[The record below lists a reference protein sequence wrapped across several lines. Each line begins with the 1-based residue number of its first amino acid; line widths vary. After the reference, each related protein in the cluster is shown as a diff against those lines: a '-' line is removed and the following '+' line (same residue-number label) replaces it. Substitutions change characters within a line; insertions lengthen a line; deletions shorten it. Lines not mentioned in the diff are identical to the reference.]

1 MSGRHNNW
9 PFVLNLGNSIIGVSI
24 LATPYCFKECGILLG
39 SLLLL
44 CSAYLTRVSCNLL
57 LKTAFAARKRSYE
70 FLALHTFGAAGK
82 LAVEIS
88 IIGLLLGTCVAFY
101 VIIGDLGPAIIAEM
115 TGLENTAS
123 LRAGLLVFVAIVIVT
138 PLGMMRD
145 ITSFTAVS
153 TISLLFYSVFI
164 VEVLMWAI
172 PNLVSGSWIQRVEM
186 WRPAGIFKCLPI
198 FSMAFAC
205 QTQLFVLYGALDEP
219 SVKRMNNIVQDAINM
234 VGSIYLCVGFFG
246 YVAFCELVKGD
257 VLLNFSSTFMA
268 EVVKMGFCLSVAVSF
283 PLMIFPCRQSI
294 DTLFFRKHVPTLENI
309 PTGGNYIPPLR
320 FKAITMS
327 IIIFSLIT
335 GIVIPNIETVL
346 ALTGATTG
354 VLICF
359 IFPSLMF
366 LNVFSAQSSGKIT
379 AQIALF
385 VGVSVLVAS
394 TYTTLTTPG
403 EAPDV
408 QVKPIVDNVP
418 DFAVRNV
425 IGGVDKNDAVE
436 SLQSLGGGSD
446 KDDDDRGGGQEKDGE
461 EHHKD
466 NVQVDVPAVKEGKG
480 KDDQEVQVD
489 KPGEKDEEEEEKDKD
504 REKQGED
511 KDKDDSRLEPPIP
524 HEPKEP
530 KKDMDDVQPDNEDS
544 REQWEQ
550 HHKDEDENKDTDQ
563 EGAGKD
569 PDDEDERELEDFED
583 KEDDKESAKKHE
595 KQVDMEEAQDKHDVD
610 EEDNMK
616 EAEVAKEYVKKEH
629 EDKDHED
636 KEQEDKERKD
646 EDHEGKDKKEHKD
659 KEHRE
664 KEEEDEEEKDE
675 GQKKQ
680 LLDIIQKQQE
690 QQEKLLEVQQQLLD
704 ELKEHKAKD
713 TVDED
718 QQRQDGDHVRV
729 PQQAAGG
736 VMPQQAAGGVILQ
749 QAAGG
754 VMQQQAAGGVVLQK
768 GADIQQQAGLVDV
781 GLNQPVVDLQQK
793 GIGDV
798 LQQGHVVDMALQQ
811 QLAGGQLHQDVV
823 PKLHQPVNPAL
834 QPIAL
839 GDSLQHGN
847 LQQGGLGDLGQQQGN
862 VMDGGANNHEVMVN
876 NAALEVAELHQ
887 GILANAG
894 MQQEIADNVG
904 IQAGHLVD
912 GNLKQAAAMD
922 GMKMNQGKAADGQV
936 KLAKQAVDPHP
947 DIGGQIDQG
956 VANNV
961 KLPDQ
966 DMAMQQ
972 RLDVDMHL
980 NPVDSKKVVEKQVR
994 GLDPDIHDAQE
1005 GLPDANPVHHRVE
1018 RAVGDMEIV
1027 EVPRDGLLPA
1037 ADQLQVQGNQ
1047 QDSVKDAINAEGHN
1061 LNSNNDARLVK
1072 KEVPEEVK
1080 EAAVNMNQL
1089 NRDLK
1094 YHVPIKPVEALESN
1108 KGHDESKAREKI
1120 LQNLPGESVVHD
1132 EVEGMK
1138 EEKMKFKEVKEEGKD
1153 EKWDFNNYK
1162 KEENLP
1168 VDGNNNVDMVVDAGS
1183 LQKDL
1188 VGQAEGPNLV
1198 NLAQVRDLKAH
1209 PDKKNDNDHRKEFR
1223 K

>member
-1 MSGRHNNW
+1 MSGRSNNW

-24 LATPYCFKECGILLG
+24 LAMPYCFKQCGILLG

-82 LAVEIS
+82 LAVELS

-123 LRAGLLVFVAIVIVT
+123 LRAGLLVFVAIAIVT

-153 TISLLFYSVFI
+153 TMSLLFYSVFI
-164 VEVLMWAI
+164 IEVLMWAI
-172 PNLVSGSWIQRVEM
+172 PNLVSGAWIQRVEM
-186 WRPAGIFKCLPI
+186 WRPAGIFQCLPI

-346 ALTGATTG
+346 ALTGSTTG

-359 IFPSLMF
+359 VFPSLMF
-366 LNVFSAQSSGKIT
+366 LNVFSSQSSGKIT

-408 QVKPIVDNVP
+408 AVKPVVDNVP

-425 IGGVDKNDAVE
+425 IGDADQNNAME

-446 KDDDDRGGGQEKDGE
+446 QGDGNHGGGQDEGE
-461 EHHKD
+461 EHQKD
-466 NVQVDVPAVKEGKG
+466 KENVQVDVPDVKAGKE
-480 KDDQEVQVD
+480 KDQEVQID
-489 KPGEKDEEEEEKDKD
+489 KPGEKDEEEEEKEKD
-504 REKQGED
+504 REQEEE

-530 KKDMDDVQPDNEDS
+530 NKDMEDVKPDNADLE
-544 REQWEQ
+544 EQWEQ
-550 HHKDEDENKDTDQ
+550 HHKDEDEKKDEDQ
-563 EGAGKD
+563 DGDGKD
-569 PDDEDERELEDFED
+569 PDDREIEDFED
-583 KEDDKESAKKHE
+583 KEDKKESAKKHE
-595 KQVDMEEAQDKHDVD
+595 KQLDLREAGDKHQVK
-610 EEDNMK
+610 EEDDMK
-616 EAEVAKEYVKKEH
+616 KDNAAEEDVRKELEDKEH
-629 EDKDHED
+629 ED
-636 KEQEDKERKD
+636 
-646 EDHEGKDKKEHKD
+646 KDKKEHKD
-659 KEHRE
+659 KEPKD

-713 TVDED
+713 VGDGD
-718 QQRQDGDHVRV
+718 QQKQDGDHIGV
-729 PQQAAGG
+729 PQE
-736 VMPQQAAGGVILQ
+736 PR
-749 QAAGG
+749 
-754 VMQQQAAGGVVLQK
+754 GVVLQN
-768 GADIQQQAGLVDV
+768 ADIQQQQGFVDA
-781 GLNQPVVDLQQK
+781 GLNQAMVDGNLQQK
-793 GIGDV
+793 GVGDV
-798 LQQGHVVDMALQQ
+798 LQQGRVVDMGLQQ
-811 QLAGGQLHQDVV
+811 QLGDGQLHQDAA
-823 PKLHQPVNPAL
+823 PKLHQPVDVAAL
-834 QPIAL
+834 QQMGAGDAL
-839 GDSLQHGN
+839 QLGN
-847 LQQGGLGDLGQQQGN
+847 LQQGGMADLGHQRGN
-862 VMDGGANNHEVMVN
+862 VVNNNEVIVN

-894 MQQEIADNVG
+894 KQQGIVDNVG
-904 IQAGHLVD
+904 VQQGHLVN
-912 GNLKQAAAMD
+912 GNLKQAAPMD
-922 GMKMNQGKAADGQV
+922 NARMDQGIAADG
-936 KLAKQAVDPHP
+936 KLKLSKQDVVPHQ
-947 DIGGQIDQG
+947 DIGRQVDQG
-956 VANNV
+956 QGIVNNIIQ
-961 KLPDQ
+961 LDQ
-966 DMAMQQ
+966 DKAIQQ
-972 RLDVDMHL
+972 KQDVNIHL
-980 NPVDSKKVVEKQVR
+980 NPVDSKKAVEKHVG
-994 GLDPDIHDAQE
+994 GLDLDVKPAQD
-1005 GLPDANPVHHRVE
+1005 GLPDANPAHRRVE
-1018 RAVGDMEIV
+1018 RDVGGLEIV
-1027 EVPRDGLLPA
+1027 EVPKDGLAQA
-1037 ADQLQVQGNQ
+1037 ADQLQVQPAEGLQ
-1047 QDSVKDAINAEGHN
+1047 QGSVKDNINAEGKK
-1061 LNSNNDARLVK
+1061 LNNNDGLVK
-1072 KEVPEEVK
+1072 MEAPKEEV
-1080 EAAVNMNQL
+1080 VNKNQL

-1094 YHVPIKPVEALESN
+1094 YHATVKPAKVLVSD
-1108 KGHDESKAREKI
+1108 KGNDESKAKEEI
-1120 LQNLPGESVVHD
+1120 LQNSPGD
-1132 EVEGMK
+1132 DMKGK
-1138 EEKMKFKEVKEEGKD
+1138 EEENLKFEEAKHDIEEEKD
-1153 EKWDFNNYK
+1153 DKWDFNNYK

-1168 VDGNNNVDMVVDAGS
+1168 LDENNNVKMVIDGDN
-1183 LQKDL
+1183 LKKDL
-1188 VGQAEGPNLV
+1188 VGQAEGHNLV

-1209 PDKKNDNDHRKEFR
+1209 PDKKDDHDHRKEFR

>member
-1 MSGRHNNW
+1 MSGRSNNW

-24 LATPYCFKECGILLG
+24 LAMPYCFKQCGILLG

-44 CSAYLTRVSCNLL
+44 CSAYLTRVSCNML

-82 LAVEIS
+82 LAVELS

-101 VIIGDLGPAIIAEM
+101 VIIGDLGPAIVAEI

-153 TISLLFYSVFI
+153 TMSLLFYSVFI

-186 WRPAGIFKCLPI
+186 WRPAGIFQCLPI

-366 LNVFSAQSSGKIT
+366 LNFFSSQSSGKLT

-408 QVKPIVDNVP
+408 AVKPIVDNVP

-425 IGGVDKNDAVE
+425 IGDVDNNNAME
-436 SLQSLGGGSD
+436 SLQSLGGGSNKGYED
-446 KDDDDRGGGQEKDGE
+446 HGGGQDKEGE

-466 NVQVDVPAVKEGKG
+466 KENVQVDVPDVKAGKG
-480 KDDQEVQVD
+480 KDDKEVQID
-489 KPGEKDEEEEEKDKD
+489 KPGEKDEEEEEEKE
-504 REKQGED
+504 REHEEEQ
-511 KDKDDSRLEPPIP
+511 DKDDSRLEPPVP

-530 KKDMDDVQPDNEDS
+530 NKDMEDVKPDNADLG
-544 REQWEQ
+544 EQWEQ
-550 HHKDEDENKDTDQ
+550 HHKDEDEKKDEDQ
-563 EGAGKD
+563 EGDGKD
-569 PDDEDERELEDFED
+569 PGDDEDERMKDDFEDFED
-583 KEDDKESAKKHE
+583 KKEPAEKHE
-595 KQVDMEEAQDKHDVD
+595 KQLDLEEARDK
-610 EEDNMK
+610 
-616 EAEVAKEYVKKEH
+616 
-629 EDKDHED
+629 
-636 KEQEDKERKD
+636 
-646 EDHEGKDKKEHKD
+646 HEGKDEDDRKKAEAAKEDVKKEPED
-659 KEHRE
+659 KEHE
-664 KEEEDEEEKDE
+664 EKEKKEPKDKEEEDGEEKDE

-713 TVDED
+713 VDED
-718 QQRQDGDHVRV
+718 LQKQDGDQIGV

-736 VMPQQAAGGVILQ
+736 VAF
-749 QAAGG
+749 
-754 VMQQQAAGGVVLQK
+754 QK
-768 GADIQQQAGLVDV
+768 SADIQQQQQGLGDV
-781 GLNQPVVDLQQK
+781 GFNQPMVDGNLQLQK
-793 GIGDV
+793 GVGDV
-798 LQQGHVVDMALQQ
+798 LQQGHVVDMGLQQ
-811 QLAGGQLHQDVV
+811 QLGDGQLHKDAV
-823 PKLHQPVNPAL
+823 PNLHQPADVASL
-834 QPIAL
+834 QQMGA
-839 GDSLQHGN
+839 GDALQHGN
-847 LQQGGLGDLGQQQGN
+847 LPQGGMGDLGQQQGN
-862 VMDGGANNHEVMVN
+862 VVDGIVNNREVMVN
-876 NAALEVAELHQ
+876 NAAQEVAELHQ

-894 MQQEIADNVG
+894 MQQGIVDNVG
-904 IQAGHLVD
+904 IQQGHLIDANLQQVAALDNVRMDQGIAVD
-912 GNLKQAAAMD
+912 G
-922 GMKMNQGKAADGQV
+922 KA
-936 KLAKQAVDPHP
+936 KLSKQAVDLHQ
-947 DIGGQIDQG
+947 DNGRQIDQG
-956 VANNV
+956 QGIVANNI
-961 KLPDQ
+961 KHLNQ
-966 DMAMQQ
+966 DKAIQQ
-972 RLDVDMHL
+972 KHEVGMHL
-980 NPVDSKKVVEKQVR
+980 DPIDSKKAVEKPIG
-994 GLDPDIHDAQE
+994 GLDQGVKPARD
-1005 GLPDANPVHHRVE
+1005 GLPDANPAHHRVE
-1018 RAVGDMEIV
+1018 RDVGALEIV
-1027 EVPRDGLLPA
+1027 EVPKDGLVQA
-1037 ADQLQVQGNQ
+1037 ADQLQVQPAEGHQ
-1047 QDSVKDAINAEGHN
+1047 KDAVKDNINAEGKN
-1061 LNSNNDARLVK
+1061 LNSDDDGGLVK
-1072 KEVPEEVK
+1072 IDVAEEAKDVL
-1080 EAAVNMNQL
+1080 VNKNQL

-1094 YHVPIKPVEALESN
+1094 YHATVKPVKTFESD
-1108 KGHDESKAREKI
+1108 KGNDKSKAKEEI
-1120 LQNLPGESVVHD
+1120 HQNLPDESVVRD
-1132 EVEGMK
+1132 DRKGKE
-1138 EEKMKFKEVKEEGKD
+1138 EEKMKFKEVKQDIEEEKD

-1162 KEENLP
+1162 KEENIP
-1168 VDGNNNVDMVVDAGS
+1168 VDGNNNVEMVIDGVS
-1183 LQKDL
+1183 LQKNL
-1188 VGQAEGPNLV
+1188 VGQAEGHNLV

-1209 PDKKNDNDHRKEFR
+1209 PDKKDDHDHKKEFR